1 MPSYAETDAEL
12 ASRLATQAG
21 HVLLELRAEMFAA
34 GASTWD
40 VKDAGDALAQKF
52 LAEEL
57 GLHRPDDA
65 VLSEEGLEDPRRFT
79 SDRVWIVD
87 PARRHA
93 GVQRTRSPR
102 LGGTRRALDRWG
114 LRWIRRQP
122 AGRRPDAS
130 APTPPPSC
138 RR

>member
-1 MPSYAETDAEL
+1 MPPSDADETDAEL

-57 GLHRPDDA
+57 GVHRPDDA
-65 VLSEEGLEDPRRFT
+65 VLSEEGLSWAEHVR
-79 SDRVWIVD
+79 
-87 PARRHA
+87 AA
-93 GVQRTRSPR
+93 GDVE
-102 LGGTRRALDRWG
+102 
-114 LRWIRRQP
+114 
-122 AGRRPDAS
+122 
-130 APTPPPSC
+130 
-138 RR
+138 

>member
-1 MPSYAETDAEL
+1 MPSSRT
-12 ASRLATQAG
+12 RLATQAG

-87 PARRHA
+87 P
-93 GVQRTRSPR
+93 
-102 LGGTRRALDRWG
+102 LDGTREFSEPGRTTGRCTSRSGPTEPFGGSAVSLPAVG
-114 LRWIRRQP
+114 LTFGTDP
-122 AGRRPDAS
+122 A
-130 APTPPPSC
+130 PSC